1 MIKIFCDVCKEE
13 IKKDELGSSFNYI
26 EKTQM
31 LVQGQTQTD
40 IQRFEQVFC
49 EKCTDEI
56 KKKRDEM
63 VK

>member
-1 MIKIFCDVCKEE
+1 MIRIYCDICNSE
-13 IKKDELGSSFNYI
+13 IKKDELGSGFNYI
-26 EKTQM
+26 EKAQI
-31 LVQGQTQTD
+31 LVEGQIQSN